1 MSKTAIL
8 AIYERAR
15 NAGRFVQHL
24 LSSAFEDLLEVE
36 SRMPFLDPVSARTVR
51 SVRNVIWAV
60 VSTLLWTL
68 ISMIVG
74 GASYSLKRLA
84 ELLHDDFV
92 GV

>member
-1 MSKTAIL
+1 
-8 AIYERAR
+8 
-15 NAGRFVQHL
+15 
-24 LSSAFEDLLEVE
+24 
-36 SRMPFLDPVSARTVR
+36 MPFLDPVSARTVR